1 MTETMYDLSERVA
14 LVTGAGQNVG
24 AGIAHALARQGAQVL
39 VNDIV
44 QERAEEV
51 VHQIT
56 LSGGTA
62 RAVLFDVTNLDSVL
76 TALAPTGPID
86 ILVNNAGNAGSERMQ
101 PRPFVEMDPEAW
113 ESPIRVNLYGVLHCC
128 HAVVPGM
135 CARGRGRVVTISSG
149 AATAGVNI
157 GVAPYSAGKGGA
169 IAFTRSLALEVA
181 RAGVTANSLA
191 IGLMENPGSTNDRA
205 VGPIDTRRPCRHS
218 RRCGRRV
225 RMAGIGRSC
234 MGDRGKRF
242 KSMAVR
248 LPPDCSRH

>member
-44 QERAEEV
+44 QERADEV

-157 GVAPYSAGKGGA
+157 GVAPYCAGKGGA
-169 IAFTRSLALEVA
+169 IAFTRCLALEIA

-191 IGLMENPGSTNDRA
+191 IGLMENPDRQMTERLARSIPVGRAGTPEDVAAACVWLASDEAAWVTGQTIQVNGGSIT
-205 VGPIDTRRPCRHS
+205 T
-218 RRCGRRV
+218 
-225 RMAGIGRSC
+225 
-234 MGDRGKRF
+234 
-242 KSMAVR
+242 
-248 LPPDCSRH
+248 

>member
-1 MTETMYDLSERVA
+1 MTETMYDLSERIA

-24 AGIAHALARQGAQVL
+24 AGIAHALARQGAHVL

-44 QERAEEV
+44 QERADEV
-51 VHQIT
+51 VHQVK

-128 HAVVPGM
+128 HAVVPAM

-191 IGLMENPGSTNDRA
+191 IGLMENPDPQMTERLARSIPVGRTGTPEDVAAACVWLVSDEAAWVTGQTIQINGGSIT
-205 VGPIDTRRPCRHS
+205 T
-218 RRCGRRV
+218 
-225 RMAGIGRSC
+225 
-234 MGDRGKRF
+234 
-242 KSMAVR
+242 
-248 LPPDCSRH
+248 